1 MRQLTGLLA
10 FIFAASSAG
19 AQQVADSAFA
29 PPIPRPAYPEGTGP
43 VVLLDEAHDNFHT
56 MSGRY
61 LAFAR
66 LAQRDG
72 YVVRG
77 STSRI
82 TPAAL
87 AGAKVLVIANALGQ
101 RNAGGNWTLPTPSA
115 FDSNEVAAIKS
126 WVESG
131 GSLWLISDHMPFPG
145 AVEPIAESFGILMSN
160 GFAMDE
166 GGRGDGIMSYTRSG
180 GNLADHPI
188 TRGRN
193 RSERIDSVRVFTGQ
207 AFRIVGPAQPLLT
220 ITQDV
225 VVLMPPVAW
234 QFSDSTPRFS
244 GRGMLQ
250 GAVLRADKG
259 RVAVFA
265 EAAMFS
271 AQRAGPNRIPMGM
284 NDPAAP
290 QNPQF
295 MLNVL
300 HWLSGVL

>member
-1 MRQLTGLLA
+1 MLRPLALL
-10 FIFAASSAG
+10 FLASAAG
-19 AQQVADSAFA
+19 AQQVADSSFA
-29 PPIPRPAYPEGTGP
+29 PPIARPAYRAGAGP
-43 VVLLDEAHDNFHT
+43 VILLDEAHHNFHT
-56 MSGRY
+56 SDGRY

-77 STSRI
+77 NRERI
-82 TPAAL
+82 GPTTL
-87 AGAKVLVIANALGQ
+87 AGVKVLVIANALAE
-101 RNAGGNWTLPTPSA
+101 RNAGGNWSLPTPPA
-115 FDSNEVAAIKS
+115 FDSGEVTAIRS

-160 GFAMDE
+160 GFAMDQ
-166 GGRGDGIMSYTRSG
+166 GGRGNGIMSYSRRA
-180 GNLADHPI
+180 GNLADHAI
-188 TRGRN
+188 TRGRDG
-193 RSERIDSVRVFTGQ
+193 SERVDSVKVFTGQ
-207 AFRIVGPAQPLLT
+207 AFRIVAPAEPLLT

-250 GAVLRADKG
+250 GAVMNVGRG
-259 RVAVFA
+259 RVAVFG

-271 AQRAGPNRIPMGM
+271 AQRAGPNRNPMGM
-284 NDPAAP
+284 NDPAAA

-300 HWLSGVL
+300 HWLSGIL

>member
-1 MRQLTGLLA
+1 MLRPLALL
-10 FIFAASSAG
+10 FLASAAG
-19 AQQVADSAFA
+19 AQQVADSSFA
-29 PPIPRPAYPEGTGP
+29 PPIARPAYRAGAGP
-43 VVLLDEAHDNFHT
+43 VVLLDEAHHNFHT
-56 MSGRY
+56 AGGRY

-77 STSRI
+77 NRGRI
-82 TPAAL
+82 GPTTL
-87 AGAKVLVIANALGQ
+87 AGVKVLVIANALAE
-101 RNAGGNWTLPTPSA
+101 RNAGGNWSLPTPPA
-115 FDSNEVAAIKS
+115 FDSGEVAAIRS

-160 GFAMDE
+160 GFAMDQ
-166 GGRGDGIMSYTRSG
+166 GGRGNGIMSYSRRA
-180 GNLADHPI
+180 GNLADHAI
-188 TRGRN
+188 TRGRDA
-193 RSERIDSVRVFTGQ
+193 SERVDSVKVFTGQ
-207 AFRIVGPAQPLLT
+207 AFRIVAPAEPLLT

-250 GAVLRADKG
+250 GAAMNVGRG
-259 RVAVFA
+259 RVAVFG

-271 AQRAGPNRIPMGM
+271 AQRAGPNRNPMGM
-284 NDPAAP
+284 NDPAAA

-300 HWLSGVL
+300 HWLSGIL